1 MVYADFEYYRDVYH
15 GSAIDE
21 GAFPALAR
29 EASLFIDQLTYNRL
43 NQGWTVTGAVKM
55 ATCAVADII
64 QEHKD
69 VRKAAKTAAGVKSES
84 VGSWSVAYQDPNI
97 IREALNSA
105 MSDAAANY
113 LIFTGLMDRS
123 AGGRC
128 Q

>member
-1 MVYADFEYYRDVYH
+1 MVYADFEYYRDMYH

-21 GAFPALAR
+21 DAFPALAR

-43 NQGWTVTGAVKM
+43 NQGWQVTDAVKLAM
-55 ATCAVADII
+55 CAVVDVI

-69 VRKAAKTAAGVKSES
+69 VRKAVKTAAGVKSES
-84 VGSWSVAYQDPNI
+84 VGSWSVAYQDPSVI
-97 IREALNSA
+97 HEALNSA

-123 AGGRC
+123 AGGSC